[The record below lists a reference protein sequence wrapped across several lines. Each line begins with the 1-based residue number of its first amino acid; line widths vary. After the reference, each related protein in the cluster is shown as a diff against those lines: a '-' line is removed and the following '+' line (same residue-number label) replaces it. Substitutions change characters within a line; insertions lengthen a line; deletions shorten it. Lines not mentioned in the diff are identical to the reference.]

1 MKTQETYRP
10 DLVGDGYDPEPLM
23 TAGEV
28 AHVLSVPERSVYDMT
43 GLPRVRLGQRRI
55 RWRPA
60 DVRAFIDRRVE
71 SQ

>member
-10 DLVGDGYDPEPLM
+10 DLAGDGYDPEPLM

-28 AHVLSVPERSVYDMT
+28 ALVLNVPERSVYDMT

-60 DVRAFIDRRVE
+60 DVKAFIDRRVE